1 MVAKYFDTTDDAV
14 ADIADGATI
23 LVGGFVS
30 AGTPSNLIR
39 AVRRSGRRNL
49 TAVANNIGLGDLLD
63 ELCEDRQ
70 LARVIA
76 TFAIRASGSRRSRFE
91 TLYHAGE
98 VELELVPQGT
108 LIERLRAGGAGLG
121 GVLTRTG
128 LGTMMAEGKQT
139 IELDGEEWLL
149 ERPLRGDV
157 ALLKAWRADRLGN
170 LQYRLAGP
178 QLQPGSWRPP
188 PTSSSPKSRRSSSPA
203 RSPADQVG
211 NTRHLRRPDR
221 PVRADPGPLG
231 GLTMPADTPPTG
243 LSRELIAL
251 RVARELE
258 PGSVVNLGIGL
269 PTLVAGFVEPTDR
282 ILFQAENGILGYS
295 GVSESDFDADLINAG
310 GPARRSRAWGELL
323 RHSGLVRD
331 DSRRPH
337 RRRGAGRLASVGAGR
352 LGQLV
357 RPVARRRQRRRRDGI
372 SRSARAN

>member
-1 MVAKYFDTTDDAV
+1 MIAKYFDTTDDAV
-14 ADIADGATI
+14 ADLADGATI

-157 ALLKAWRADRLGN
+157 ALIKARRADRLGN
-170 LQYRLAGP
+170 LQYRLAGRNFNP
-178 QLQPGSWRPP
+178 VMATAADLVIAEVEEIVEPGQI
-188 PTSSSPKSRRSSSPA
+188 
-203 RSPADQVG
+203 PADQIGTPAIYV
-211 NTRHLRRPDR
+211 DR
-221 PVRADPGPLG
+221 IVQCEPIPVRWEG
-231 GLTMPADTPPTG
+231 
-243 LSRELIAL
+243 
-251 RVARELE
+251 
-258 PGSVVNLGIGL
+258 
-269 PTLVAGFVEPTDR
+269 
-282 ILFQAENGILGYS
+282 
-295 GVSESDFDADLINAG
+295 
-310 GPARRSRAWGELL
+310 
-323 RHSGLVRD
+323 
-331 DSRRPH
+331 
-337 RRRGAGRLASVGAGR
+337 
-352 LGQLV
+352 
-357 RPVARRRQRRRRDGI
+357 
-372 SRSARAN
+372 